1 MASKKIQT
9 ENRSAQV
16 SPGGQKQ
23 ESFEGLEAI
32 ETVLQAGPPRFMFF
46 SAVKIFFYT
55 LISLYAVAFAAI
67 GIGIW
72 LLQAGQAPAWLAVLF
87 AR

>member
-1 MASKKIQT
+1 MASRKEQKKDKPPQ
-9 ENRSAQV
+9 A
-16 SPGGQKQ
+16 SPSEQ
-23 ESFEGLEAI
+23 EQDSFEGLEAI
-32 ETVLQAGPPRFMFF
+32 EAALQAGPPGFTFF

-55 LISLYAVAFAAI
+55 LIFLYAVALAAI

-72 LLQAGQAPAWLAVLF
+72 SLQNGEAPAWFAVLF